1 MAFHGRTV
9 SFFFSICVAN
19 FITQDVIL
27 LKNIYMTNCRIAGV
41 ALVAAKNG
49 TNFNFAEAKT
59 VCRQLGL
66 TLAQKSKIE
75 AAWKHGF
82 ETCSFGW
89 VAEGYAV
96 ISRVTPNEKCGQN
109 KTGISSWRMKL
120 DRKARVYCYN
130 SSDTWINSCIPEQST
145 VALPDSSTEMKSTV
159 TASFQDTTRGFDTTP
174 LLKTPKSPKY
184 RIICVTETLPS
195 EPTPEKEN
203 RLFTEK
209 RTAFKNEGV
218 PFGGNRHTQCCECHG
233 FMLEQ
238 GSPTPFRRPGH
249 SMPSTG
255 PHKQAKPHPRDA
267 LNIQNQTPF
276 GLWKNLSPHN
286 RSLVPKR
293 LGISVLNRRQRKTS
307 GLKFLLA

>member
-19 FITQDVIL
+19 FMTQGVIL

-41 ALVAAKNG
+41 ALVADKNR
-49 TNFNFAEAKT
+49 TNFNFAEAEI

-145 VALPDSSTEMKSTV
+145 VALPDSSTEMNSTL
-159 TASFQDTTRGFDTTP
+159 TASFQDTSTGVDTTP

-184 RIICVTETLPS
+184 RIICVTETLPP

-218 PFGGNRHTQCCECHG
+218 PFGAVPIVLLVLALFFCTAAMVLAVCYIKKYKKTSLFSSKGKKDEIETKNIKELNAKNQPP
-233 FMLEQ
+233 EQ
-238 GSPTPFRRPGH
+238 G
-249 SMPSTG
+249 
-255 PHKQAKPHPRDA
+255 
-267 LNIQNQTPF
+267 L
-276 GLWKNLSPHN
+276 KNGKKEEVEVKSEPPVKCLEAE
-286 RSLVPKR
+286 V
-293 LGISVLNRRQRKTS
+293 
-307 GLKFLLA
+307 